1 MQSNNSFISFPND
14 RSGVV
19 YDQSK
24 HAKYPI
30 VYYNVI
36 NGNGLHY
43 VRKDCSYYLYV
54 YEGAVKVL
62 RYDHKAF
69 TVLVAGQY
77 ASLSGDW
84 AFCGDDAKGKAIV
97 IEVHQNE
104 GLYPQTKFKAMNVYG
119 GPIEDQGRLMYIDG
133 CTDSL
138 LIPPVKM
145 GDPCLNHLHFPSNIV
160 QTPHTHPSHRIGIVA
175 KGHGECITPFGNL
188 DLVEGMIFVIK
199 EWDGESYGIGLDLE
213 RHPVGTHCFH
223 TYDSS
228 MDVIAFHPD
237 SDFGPTDVNHPMI
250 NRTIVDGVPAS
261 EITGIQTQDAR

>member
-1 MQSNNSFISFPND
+1 M
-14 RSGVV
+14 GVV

-24 HAKYPI
+24 HKKYPI

-36 NGNGLHY
+36 NGDGIHY
-43 VRKDCSYYLYV
+43 IRQDCSYYLYV

-62 RYDHKAF
+62 RYDHK
-69 TVLVAGQY
+69 TYHLLVAGQY

-84 AFCGDDAKGKAIV
+84 RFCKDTGDNKVDGKAIV
-97 IEVHQNE
+97 IEVHHEE
-104 GLYPQTKFKAMNVYG
+104 GLYPATKFRAVNTYG
-119 GPIEDQGRLMYIDG
+119 GPIENEGRLMYIDG

-145 GDPCLNHLHFPSNIV
+145 GDPCLNHLHFPKGIT
-160 QTPHTHPSHRIGIVA
+160 QTPHTHPSHRIGVVA
-175 KGHGECITPFGNL
+175 RGHGECVTPFGNL
-188 DLVEGMIFVIK
+188 ALTEGMIFVIK
-199 EWDGESYGIGLDLE
+199 EWDGESYGIGLDME
-213 RHPVGTHCFH
+213 RHPVGTHCFY
-223 TYDSS
+223 TYESS

-261 EITGIQTQDAR
+261 QIADIQTKSC